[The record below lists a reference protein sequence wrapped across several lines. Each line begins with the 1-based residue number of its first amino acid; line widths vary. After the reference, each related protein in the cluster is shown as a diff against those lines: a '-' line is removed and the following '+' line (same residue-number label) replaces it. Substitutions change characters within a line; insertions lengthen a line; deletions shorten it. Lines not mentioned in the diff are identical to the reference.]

1 MGFFDFLKKK
11 ELKQIQELKNKVLEL
26 KNDIS
31 NIKEYN
37 LDLKKRNDA
46 LSIYEQ
52 IEDAKKEA
60 DIIIGNA
67 KHEARNILQKNQIEV
82 NRLKSQSQDELSEI
96 SAQIEHQTKIKE
108 GIIQYANDQA
118 KEILKDLRQKVTIAK
133 DKAEQQRKINE
144 KKHTTLLRQKH
155 RQDEMHLRQR
165 KKEEE
170 YRLKQEF
177 EILKKEKL
185 EKFNNEVL
193 ASISQENKIELEKI
207 KDLISDNDSWIHK
220 VMKIKIPLKS
230 IQKEYYHINDVN

>member
-1 MGFFDFLKKK
+1 MAKKNSIGKFLTTSSKIVIAIDK
-11 ELKQIQELKNKVLEL
+11 
-26 KNDIS
+26 
-31 NIKEYN
+31 
-37 LDLKKRNDA
+37 DLKRM
-46 LSIYEQ
+46 Q
-52 IEDAKKEA
+52 KEA
-60 DIIIGNA
+60 
-67 KHEARNILQKNQIEV
+67 ER
-82 NRLKSQSQDELSEI
+82 
-96 SAQIEHQTKIKE
+96 
-108 GIIQYANDQA
+108 
-118 KEILKDLRQKVTIAK
+118 
-133 DKAEQQRKINE
+133 QRKINE

-230 IQKEYYHINDVN
+230 IQKEYYHINNVN